1 MIIYRIYT
9 TDTLTTIYADEY
21 GESYTEPPADSEVV
35 NSPSLDD
42 ALDYVRKRRNALL
55 YSCDWTQLPDAPLT
69 PAQRSAWVVYRQSLR
84 DMMATLAWNQ
94 STWPTPPDDSI
105 ENSTLLE
112 G

>member
-1 MIIYRIYT
+1 MIIYRVYT
-9 TDTLTTIYADEY
+9 TDTLTTMYADEY
-21 GESYTEPPADSEVV
+21 GESYDTPPADSEVV

-42 ALDYVRKRRNALL
+42 ALENVRKHRNALL

-69 PAQRSAWVVYRQSLR
+69 PAQKGAWANYRQSLR
-84 DMMATLAWNQ
+84 DMMATLVWNQ

-105 ENSTLLE
+105 ENSPLLE